1 MNVLES
7 YARPREGVLRYSGI
21 DALNDASRMSGFE
34 FTQTGRG
41 TLEAEYRLRSLS
53 RVHFST
59 AVYSQ
64 GVFCRG
70 APSPGS
76 CFVGIPT
83 ANEPGRHPAGT
94 AAGDECTF
102 RSEGSEFIHALPE
115 RYRVLVVVLDQA
127 TFQEAAVSYW
137 GLPLQRVARG
147 GIFHT
152 GGPASRSTLLEQ
164 VDRLGALAA
173 RSMVDGPGGSTAARE
188 IEQELFDALMAAA
201 VPDGTVREQ
210 PDRQRMARKAASLLR
225 ERTDAPDCLA
235 GVASHLRTTL
245 RTLELG
251 FQEVYGLSPRKFRHL
266 LRLQRAREELR
277 WATPEE
283 TVGQIAMRNGLVHLG
298 RFSVSYRQVF
308 GESPSETI
316 RADRRQAA

>member
-1 MNVLES
+1 MSPLKS
-7 YARPREGVLRYSGI
+7 YFRPREGVLGYSGI
-21 DALNDASRMSGFE
+21 DALNDASRISGVE

-41 TLEAEYRLRSLS
+41 TLQAQYRLTSLS

-64 GVFCRG
+64 GVVCRG

-76 CFVGIPT
+76 CIMTIPT
-83 ANEPGRHPAGT
+83 AHDAVRDAVGT
-94 AAGDECTF
+94 IGGEECTF
-102 RSEGSEFIHALPE
+102 QREGREFVNALPE
-115 RYRVLVVVLDQA
+115 RHRILAVVLDLRA
-127 TFQEAAVSYW
+127 LQEAAEAHW
-137 GLPLQRVARG
+137 GLPLERITRG

-152 GGPASRSTLLEQ
+152 RGRPSRATLREHVEQ
-164 VDRLGALAA
+164 LGAVAA
-173 RSMVDGPGGSTAARE
+173 SAAVDGPGGGTLARE
-188 IEQELFDALMAAA
+188 IEQELFGALVGAA

-210 PDRQRMARKAASLLR
+210 PDRQRLARKAASLLR
-225 ERTDAPDCLA
+225 ENVDAPDFLA

-251 FQEVYGLSPRKFRHL
+251 FQEVYGLSPWEFRHL

-277 WATPEE
+277 RAVPEE

-298 RFSVSYRQVF
+298 RFSVSYRKVF

-316 RADRRQAA
+316 RAARRQAA